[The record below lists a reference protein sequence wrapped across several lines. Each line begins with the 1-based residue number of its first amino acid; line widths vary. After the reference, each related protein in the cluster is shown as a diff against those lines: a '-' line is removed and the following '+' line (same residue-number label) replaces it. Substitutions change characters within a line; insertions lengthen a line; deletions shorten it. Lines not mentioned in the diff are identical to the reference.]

1 MTEIVI
7 HDSFKMDWG
16 QGFFFLVESLLS
28 NNLSLNASLKNSV
41 TPAYPFSGCFLI
53 YTSTSLYSSS
63 GMLRVLYF
71 DTPPLCVKCNIN
83 DVCYQYV
90 IHSTNFIINSCVTG
104 NIWIRKG
111 VTA

>member
-1 MTEIVI
+1 MTEIVLPNR
-7 HDSFKMDWG
+7 FGMDG
-16 QGFFFLVESLLS
+16 DQGFAFLGESAFS
-28 NNLSLNASLKNSV
+28 NNFSLSASLKNSV

-53 YTSTSLYSSS
+53 YSSTSLYSSS

-71 DTPPLCVKCNIN
+71 DTPPLCVKYNIN
-83 DVCYQYV
+83 DVCYEYV
-90 IHSTNFIINSCVTG
+90 IHSTNFISNSCVIG